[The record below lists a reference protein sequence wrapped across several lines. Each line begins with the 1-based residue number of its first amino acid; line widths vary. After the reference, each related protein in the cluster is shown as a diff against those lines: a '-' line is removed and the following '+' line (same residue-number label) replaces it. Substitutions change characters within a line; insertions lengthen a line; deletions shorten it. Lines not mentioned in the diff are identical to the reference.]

1 MVGKNE
7 NPCSIVRR
15 CTYDMVLHLVSSTQ
29 CWASLTF
36 SHSFGI
42 DEINIFVSRDD
53 MGDFSL
59 KSMPRP
65 QFQEG
70 RFALIVAF
78 TGVNICRN
86 EIIACFF
93 NNFVKKMLI

>member
-1 MVGKNE
+1 
-7 NPCSIVRR
+7 
-15 CTYDMVLHLVSSTQ
+15 MVLQLVSSTQ
-29 CWASLTF
+29 CRATLIF
-36 SHSFGI
+36 SIAFGI
-42 DEINIFVSRDD
+42 GEINVFVSRDD
-53 MGDFSL
+53 MGNFSL

-86 EIIACFF
+86 DMIACFF
-93 NNFVKKMLI
+93 LTTW